1 MSEQI
6 PHQILEF
13 CTLIGV
19 DLESSNPAE
28 LFGELLWAQL
38 LKYPDDS
45 DLKNQA
51 LQKLQGQQIGPA
63 YAEALVKFAG
73 YYGFDKEASP
83 FIIALKLETLCHE
96 LALILREVSQG
107 KRELGSIREV
117 VKAVVLSQPDF
128 EAGQ

>member
-19 DLESSNPAE
+19 DLETSNPAE

-38 LKYPDDS
+38 LRYPDDS

-51 LQKLQGQQIGPA
+51 LQKLQGQEIAPA
-63 YAEALVKFAG
+63 YAEALVQFAG
-73 YYGFDKEASP
+73 FYGFDKNSSP
-83 FIIALKLETLCHE
+83 SIIAMKLETLCHE
-96 LALILREVSQG
+96 LALVLQEVSQG
-107 KRELGSIREV
+107 KRDLGSIREV
-117 VKAVVLSQPDF
+117 VRAVV
-128 EAGQ
+128 EGHIV